1 MGREMNYSAT
11 LAAYGLASYICYRN
25 IIYLSQ
31 SLNMLL
37 KFGVICYRASEI
49 LEMDERYD
57 YNDTSMDASSEEY
70 SIECN
75 NVNATWGFQIQQD
88 IYSGDVEVLY
98 NPIINLHNIS
108 FTAK

>member
-1 MGREMNYSAT
+1 MLLNVGYFCSIILFGYHWAMGRGLNYSAT

-37 KFGVICYRASEI
+37 KFVVICHRASEI

-57 YNDTSMDASSEEY
+57 YNDTSIDASADE
-70 SIECN
+70 
-75 NVNATWGFQIQQD
+75 F
-88 IYSGDVEVLY
+88 
-98 NPIINLHNIS
+98 
-108 FTAK
+108 